1 MALWHKRNRESDKF
15 VLQQPFK
22 AYFFVFRL
30 KPIINAEFTWYLTAR
45 FLFIAG
51 LRMTPVLLGWKLYE
65 VTGSKLALG
74 VLGLSEVIPAI
85 ALALPAG
92 VQVDK
97 SNKHRLISIC
107 MAAYFLLM
115 AGLLIITSHWFAEKV
130 SPKTIEWG
138 IYSLV
143 FGTGVVRAYSSSAF
157 NAFLAQLVPTET
169 LVRAVSLNSMCWLIA
184 AVTGPAMAGL
194 LLGYTSISVA
204 FSMVCICIA
213 VAVLIFQF
221 IKAKPISWQPGKT
234 KTWAGIKEGLH
245 FVFRQK
251 ALLGAISLDMFAV
264 LFGGAVALLPVFAK
278 DILHIDP
285 QQLGWLMA
293 ATYLGNFV
301 AISWLTAD
309 PLKKKQGQTLLWS
322 VAGFGICIILFALSK
337 NFWLSFV
344 ALFVSGLFD
353 GISVIIRG
361 TIVQLFVPDDM
372 RGRVSAVNS
381 MFVNSSN
388 ELGQFESGVAAT
400 LLGTVPSVIFGGC
413 MTLLVTI
420 FTWFKA
426 PGLRKFEY

>member
-1 MALWHKRNRESDKF
+1 M
-15 VLQQPFK
+15 
-22 AYFFVFRL
+22 YRL
-30 KPIINAEFTWYLTAR
+30 KPIINYEFTWFLIAR

-65 VTGSKLALG
+65 ITGSKLALG
-74 VLGLSEVIPAI
+74 VLGLSEVIPALT
-85 ALALPAG
+85 LALPAG

-97 SNKHRLISIC
+97 SNKHRLITIC
-107 MAAYFLLM
+107 MAAYLLLM
-115 AGLLIITSHWFAEKV
+115 SGLLLITSSWFASTANTKI
-130 SPKTIEWG
+130 IEWG

-143 FGTGVVRAYSSSAF
+143 FGTGVIRAFSSSAF
-157 NAFLAQLVPTET
+157 NAFLAQLVPTES
-169 LVRAVSLNSMCWLIA
+169 LVRAVSLNSMCWLVA
-184 AVTGPAMAGL
+184 AVAGPAIAGL

-204 FSMVCICIA
+204 FLIVCISIAIA
-213 VAVLIFQF
+213 VICFQF
-221 IKAKPISWQPGKT
+221 IAAKPVSWQPGKT
-234 KTWAGIKEGLH
+234 KTWSGIKEGLQ

-251 ALLGAISLDMFAV
+251 ALLGALSLDMFAV

-278 DILHIDP
+278 DILHVGP

-301 AISWLTAD
+301 AIAWLTAD
-309 PLKKKQGQTLLWS
+309 PLKKKQGQTLLLS
-322 VAGFGICIILFALSK
+322 VAGFGLCIILFAVSK
-337 NFWLSFV
+337 NFWLSFA

-361 TIVQLFVPDDM
+361 TIVQLFVPDEM

-400 LLGTVPSVIFGGC
+400 LMGTVPSVIFGGC
-413 MTLLVTI
+413 MTLLVTF
-420 FTWFKA
+420 FTWLKA